1 MLSET
6 MNDVDDGTRK
16 GVAMFRFC
24 LTLCLVVP
32 PGVTGFCPSDF
43 SCNEHDTF
51 AGVDMASNSLVK
63 EMHVFPMSEF
73 CERVKVL
80 ITWSLLVALLQGIMS
95 VLATGV
101 LNCRFLIGVRGVPSK
116 VKDCIHNFMSLIDKW
131 F

>member
-6 MNDVDDGTRK
+6 DSMDDVDDGTRK

-24 LTLCLVVP
+24 LALSLVVSP
-32 PGVTGFCPSDF
+32 AVTGFRSSDC
-43 SCNEHDTF
+43 SRNEHDTF

-63 EMHVFPMSEF
+63 EMHVFPMSGF

-95 VLATGV
+95 VFATGV
-101 LNCRFLIGVRGVPSK
+101 LNCRFLIGVRDCGVPSK
-116 VKDCIHNFMSLIDKW
+116 IKDCTHNLVSH
-131 F
+131 